1 MDINPKD
8 FIETVYV
15 RGVQI
20 SLVASGDG
28 TEIIYHKL
36 NPGVRWALE
45 PTEGWTA
52 LEYFLVLSGELRYP
66 SDNGYKVLKPGD
78 SFYRSPVTDHHIF
91 QSYQTTEFL
100 YITSQPIFHHYSKAS
115 HGIMDLA
122 VSIEEK
128 DGYTVDHCS
137 RIKRWSMLIGEELGF
152 NAKQLLVLN
161 NASFLHDVG
170 KVKVPLSILQ
180 KPGKLTPKEW
190 EIMKKHTTFG
200 RELLESTQVPSLVD
214 AGPIV
219 EQHHE
224 RYDGTGYPFG
234 LKKNEISIEASIIAV
249 VDSYDAI
256 TSDRVYQKGRPK
268 EEAIE
273 EIFRCRGTMYH
284 PDIVDIFL
292 SLQNKMI

>member
-1 MDINPKD
+1 MDINQKD

-20 SLVASGDG
+20 SLLASGDG

-36 NPGVRWALE
+36 NHGVRWALE

-52 LEYFLVLSGELRYP
+52 LEYLLVLSGELRYP
-66 SDNGYKVLKPGD
+66 TGNGFKVLKSGD
-78 SFYRSPVTDHHIF
+78 SFFRSPVTDHFIF
-91 QSYQTTEFL
+91 QSNQTTEFL

-115 HGIMDLA
+115 HDIMDLA

-137 RIKRWSMLIGEELGF
+137 RINRLSMLVGEQLGF

-161 NASFLHDVG
+161 KASFLHDVG

-180 KPGKLTPKEW
+180 KPSKLTSDEW
-190 EIMKKHTTFG
+190 EIMKKHTTYG
-200 RELLESTQVPSLVD
+200 REMLESTKVPLLVD

-224 RYDGTGYPFG
+224 RYDGKGYPFG
-234 LKKNEISIEASIIAV
+234 LKKDEISIEASIIAV
-249 VDSYDAI
+249 VDSYDAM
-256 TSDRVYQKGRPK
+256 TTDRVYQKGMSK
-268 EEAIE
+268 EKALE
-273 EIFRCRGTMYH
+273 EILRCRGTMYN

-292 SLQNKMI
+292 SLQNKIN

>member
-1 MDINPKD
+1 MNINPKD
-8 FIETVYV
+8 FIETVHV

-20 SLVASGDG
+20 SLLASGDG

-52 LEYFLVLSGELRYP
+52 LEYLYILSGELRYP
-66 SDNGYKVLKPGD
+66 AGNEFKVLKAGD
-78 SFYRSPVTDHHIF
+78 SFHRNPVAEHFIF

-100 YITSQPIFHHYSKAS
+100 YVTSQPIFHHYSKAT
-115 HGIMDLA
+115 HYIMDLA
-122 VSIEEK
+122 VSIEQK

-137 RIKRWSMLIGEELGF
+137 RINRFSMLMGEELGF

-161 NASFLHDVG
+161 KASFLHDVG

-180 KPGKLTPKEW
+180 KPTKLTAEEW
-190 EIMKKHTTFG
+190 EIMKKHTTYG
-200 RELLESTQVPSLVD
+200 RELLESTQVPSLVE
-214 AGPIV
+214 AAPIV

-224 RYDGTGYPFG
+224 RYDGKGYPYG
-234 LKKNEISIEASIIAV
+234 LKKNEISVEASIIAV
-249 VDSYDAI
+249 VDSYDAM
-256 TSDRVYQKGRPK
+256 TTDRVYQKGRSK
-268 EEAIE
+268 EEALE
-273 EIFRCRGTMYH
+273 EIFRCRGTMYN

-292 SLQNKMI
+292 SLQNKMN